1 VTIDLPTAMVT
12 PFFLLLARVGGLMVF
27 APFFGSGVIAPVIR
41 ALMAISFSVAL
52 FPLVQGI
59 LPRVED
65 FSSFFFVLCGELL
78 IGLLLGFMG
87 RLFLAALEIAG
98 QIMGFQMGFA
108 VIKVIDPQTQ
118 SESPV
123 MSILQNL
130 LGILIFL
137 SINAHHWFVQA
148 VVDSYQIIGRG
159 VSITGT
165 LQGHIIRSA
174 GEMFVLGMKIAA
186 PIIVVLLVVD
196 ILLGIVGRAAPQL
209 HVLVVGLPAKSLMGF
224 VFLAATFHT
233 SIPFLARHFNQ
244 LHRQLYYCLEALG
257 R

>member
-1 VTIDLPTAMVT
+1 MTVDLPTAMVI
-12 PFFLLLARVGGLMVF
+12 PFFLLLARIGGLMVF
-27 APFFGSGVIAPVIR
+27 APFFGSGAVAPVIR
-41 ALMAISFSVAL
+41 VLMAMAFSVAL

-59 LPRVED
+59 LPRVDE
-65 FSSFFFVLCGELL
+65 FSSLFFVLCGEML

-87 RLFLAALEIAG
+87 RLFLASLEMAG

-130 LGILIFL
+130 IGILIFL

-148 VVDSYQIIGRG
+148 IVDSYRIVGRE
-159 VSITGT
+159 VSITGSV
-165 LQGHIIRSA
+165 QAHIIHTA

-186 PIIVVLLVVD
+186 PIVVVLLIVD

-224 VFLAATFHT
+224 IFLAATFHT
-233 SIPFLARHFNQ
+233 SIPFLSRHFNQ
-244 LHRQLYYCLEALG
+244 LHKQLYVSLEALG